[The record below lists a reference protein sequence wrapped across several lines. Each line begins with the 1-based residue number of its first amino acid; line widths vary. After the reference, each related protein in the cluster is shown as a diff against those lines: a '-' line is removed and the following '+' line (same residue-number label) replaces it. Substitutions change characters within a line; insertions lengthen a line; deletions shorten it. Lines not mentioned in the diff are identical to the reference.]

1 MPVIT
6 PTGTRTLLPKTH
18 TPVSTT
24 RWPIPWGA
32 ACRSTR
38 PMVPSLATTLK
49 PARSCPSTYPLSGA
63 YDQILSVVTL
73 LLSCSGAARV
83 PAVRCVRAHSTKYPS
98 VARAFGDGPLTSG
111 GLGSGPC
118 TSFTFLPVHFQARAG
133 MVVLDA
139 FRHAPAGRRRTFEA
153 DRLEPQKGMK
163 TVTRPRILVV
173 GAGFAG
179 VECVRRLERKLSPD
193 EADVTLVTPFAY
205 QLYLPLLPQV
215 ASGVLTPQSI
225 AVSLRRSKK
234 YRTRI
239 IPGGAIGVDLKSK
252 VCVIRT
258 ITDEIVNEPY
268 DYIVLAPG
276 SVTRTFD
283 IPGLTDHAFGM
294 KSLAEAAYV
303 RDHVISQLD
312 LADASQDEA
321 ERTSRLQFV
330 VVGGGYAG
338 TETAACLQKLTHAAV
353 KRYPRLDPALIKW
366 HLIDIA
372 PKLMPELGDKL
383 GSSAQEVLRKRGID
397 ISLGVSIAKAGPEEV
412 TFTDGRVV
420 PTRTLIWT
428 AGVVA
433 SPLIA
438 TLGAET
444 VRGRLAVAAEMNL
457 PGHDGVFALHTTARE
472 YQFLCA
478 KKIIIY
484 RACIKRFAI
493 FYCYRYIIF
502 GTSL

>member
-1 MPVIT
+1 MN
-6 PTGTRTLLPKTH
+6 
-18 TPVSTT
+18 
-24 RWPIPWGA
+24 
-32 ACRSTR
+32 
-38 PMVPSLATTLK
+38 
-49 PARSCPSTYPLSGA
+49 
-63 YDQILSVVTL
+63 
-73 LLSCSGAARV
+73 
-83 PAVRCVRAHSTKYPS
+83 
-98 VARAFGDGPLTSG
+98 
-111 GLGSGPC
+111 
-118 TSFTFLPVHFQARAG
+118 
-133 MVVLDA
+133 
-139 FRHAPAGRRRTFEA
+139 
-153 DRLEPQKGMK
+153 

-258 ITDEIVNEPY
+258 ITDQIVNERY

-276 SVTRTFD
+276 SITRTFD

-294 KSLAEAAYV
+294 KTLAEAAYV

-312 LADASQDEA
+312 LADASQDPE
-321 ERTSRLQFV
+321 ERASRLQFV

-338 TETAACLQKLTHAAV
+338 TETAACLQRLTHAAV
-353 KRYPRLDPALIKW
+353 KRYPRLDPGLIKW

-383 GSSAQEVLRKRGID
+383 GSSAQEILRRRGIE

-412 TFTDGRVV
+412 TFTDGRVI

-438 TLGAET
+438 TLDAET
-444 VRGRLAVAAEMNL
+444 VKGRLAVAPEMNL
-457 PGHDGVFALHTTARE
+457 PGDDGVFALGDSAAVPDLAKGDGAMCPPTAQHAMRQGRHVADNVIASLRGGAMRPYVHKDLGLVVDLGGTDAVSKPLGIELRGLPAQAVARGYHWSALRTNVAKTRVMTNWLLNAVAGDDFVRTGFQARKAARLKDFEYTDAYLTPEQVRAHAEGTARLE
-472 YQFLCA
+472 
-478 KKIIIY
+478 
-484 RACIKRFAI
+484 
-493 FYCYRYIIF
+493 
-502 GTSL
+502 

>member
-1 MPVIT
+1 MN
-6 PTGTRTLLPKTH
+6 
-18 TPVSTT
+18 
-24 RWPIPWGA
+24 
-32 ACRSTR
+32 
-38 PMVPSLATTLK
+38 
-49 PARSCPSTYPLSGA
+49 
-63 YDQILSVVTL
+63 
-73 LLSCSGAARV
+73 
-83 PAVRCVRAHSTKYPS
+83 
-98 VARAFGDGPLTSG
+98 
-111 GLGSGPC
+111 
-118 TSFTFLPVHFQARAG
+118 
-133 MVVLDA
+133 
-139 FRHAPAGRRRTFEA
+139 
-153 DRLEPQKGMK
+153 

-179 VECVRRLERKLSPD
+179 VECVRRLERKLSPE

-258 ITDEIVNEPY
+258 ITDEIVDEPY

-276 SVTRTFD
+276 SITRTFD
-283 IPGLTDHAFGM
+283 IPGLTDYAFGM
-294 KSLAEAAYV
+294 KTLAEAAYI

-312 LADASQDEA
+312 LADASHDPV
-321 ERTSRLQFV
+321 ERASRLQFV

-338 TETAACLQKLTHAAV
+338 TETAACLQRLTHAAV
-353 KRYPRLDPALIKW
+353 QRYPRLDPSLIKW

-383 GSSAQEVLRKRGID
+383 GSSAQEILRRRGIE
-397 ISLGVSIAKAGPEEV
+397 ISLGTSIAKAGPEEV
-412 TFTDGRVV
+412 TFTDGRVI

-444 VRGRLAVAAEMNL
+444 VKGRLAVAPEMNL
-457 PGHDGVFALHTTARE
+457 PGEDGVFALGDSAAVPDLAKGDGAMCPPTAQHAMRQGKHVADNVIASLRGQVLKRYVHKDLGLVVDLGGTDAVSKPLGIELRGLPAQAVARGYHWSALRTNVAKTRVMTNWLLNAVAGDDFVRTGFQARKAARLKDFEYTDAYLTPEQVRE
-472 YQFLCA
+472 
-478 KKIIIY
+478 
-484 RACIKRFAI
+484 RVEGSRPE
-493 FYCYRYIIF
+493 
-502 GTSL
+502 

>member
-1 MPVIT
+1 M
-6 PTGTRTLLPKTH
+6 
-18 TPVSTT
+18 
-24 RWPIPWGA
+24 
-32 ACRSTR
+32 
-38 PMVPSLATTLK
+38 
-49 PARSCPSTYPLSGA
+49 
-63 YDQILSVVTL
+63 D
-73 LLSCSGAARV
+73 
-83 PAVRCVRAHSTKYPS
+83 
-98 VARAFGDGPLTSG
+98 
-111 GLGSGPC
+111 
-118 TSFTFLPVHFQARAG
+118 
-133 MVVLDA
+133 
-139 FRHAPAGRRRTFEA
+139 
-153 DRLEPQKGMK
+153 

-179 VECVRRLERKLSPD
+179 VECVRRLERKLAPH

-225 AVSLRRSKK
+225 ALSLRRSRK

-239 IPGGAIGVDLKSK
+239 IPGGAIGVDLRSK

-258 ITDEIVNEPY
+258 ITDKIVNERY

-283 IPGLTDHAFGM
+283 IPGLTEYAFGM
-294 KSLAEAAYV
+294 KTLAEAAYI

-312 LADASQDEA
+312 LADASDDPA
-321 ERTSRLQFV
+321 ERAARLQFV

-338 TETAACLQKLTHAAV
+338 TETAACLQRLTHAAV
-353 KRYPRLDPALIKW
+353 QRYPHLDPGLIKW

-383 GSSAQEVLRKRGID
+383 GRSAQEILKRRGIEV
-397 ISLGVSIAKAGPEEV
+397 SLGVSIAKAGPEEV

-420 PTRTLIWT
+420 PTHTLIWT

-444 VRGRLAVAAEMNL
+444 VKGRLAVTSEMCL
-457 PGHDGVFALHTTARE
+457 PGHDGVFALGDSAAVPDLAKGDGAVCPPTAQHAMRQGRKVADNVMAALRGQSLQPYEHKDLGLVVDLGGKDAVSKPLGIELRGLPAQVVARGYHWSALRTNVAKARVMTNWLLNAVAGDDFVRTGFQARKPARLKDFEYTDSYLTPEEVRE
-472 YQFLCA
+472 RVEGRTA
-478 KKIIIY
+478 
-484 RACIKRFAI
+484 
-493 FYCYRYIIF
+493 
-502 GTSL
+502 GSL

>member
-1 MPVIT
+1 MN
-6 PTGTRTLLPKTH
+6 
-18 TPVSTT
+18 
-24 RWPIPWGA
+24 
-32 ACRSTR
+32 
-38 PMVPSLATTLK
+38 
-49 PARSCPSTYPLSGA
+49 
-63 YDQILSVVTL
+63 
-73 LLSCSGAARV
+73 
-83 PAVRCVRAHSTKYPS
+83 
-98 VARAFGDGPLTSG
+98 
-111 GLGSGPC
+111 
-118 TSFTFLPVHFQARAG
+118 
-133 MVVLDA
+133 
-139 FRHAPAGRRRTFEA
+139 
-153 DRLEPQKGMK
+153 

-276 SVTRTFD
+276 SITRTFD

-294 KSLAEAAYV
+294 KTLAEAAYI

-312 LADASQDEA
+312 LADASQDPV
-321 ERTSRLQFV
+321 ERASRLQFV

-338 TETAACLQKLTHAAV
+338 TETAACLQRLTHAAV
-353 KRYPRLDPALIKW
+353 KRYPRLDPHLIKW

-383 GSSAQEVLRKRGID
+383 GSSAQEILRRRGIE
-397 ISLGVSIAKAGPEEV
+397 ISLGTSIAKAGPEEV
-412 TFTDGRVV
+412 TFTDGRVI

-444 VRGRLAVAAEMNL
+444 VKGRLAVAPEMNL
-457 PGHDGVFALHTTARE
+457 PGDDGVFALGDSAAVPDLAKGDGAMCPPTAQHALRQGRHVADNVIASLRGQTMKPYVHKDLGLVVDLGGTDAVSKPLGIELRGLPAQAVARGYHWSALRTNVAKTRVMTNWLLNAVAGDDFVRTGFQARKAARLKDFE
-472 YQFLCA
+472 YTDAYLTPEQV
-478 KKIIIY
+478 
-484 RACIKRFAI
+484 RAQVEGSGRPE
-493 FYCYRYIIF
+493 
-502 GTSL
+502 

>member
-1 MPVIT
+1 MI
-6 PTGTRTLLPKTH
+6 
-18 TPVSTT
+18 S
-24 RWPIPWGA
+24 
-32 ACRSTR
+32 
-38 PMVPSLATTLK
+38 
-49 PARSCPSTYPLSGA
+49 
-63 YDQILSVVTL
+63 
-73 LLSCSGAARV
+73 
-83 PAVRCVRAHSTKYPS
+83 
-98 VARAFGDGPLTSG
+98 
-111 GLGSGPC
+111 
-118 TSFTFLPVHFQARAG
+118 
-133 MVVLDA
+133 
-139 FRHAPAGRRRTFEA
+139 
-153 DRLEPQKGMK
+153 
-163 TVTRPRILVV
+163 VTRPRILVV

-258 ITDEIVNEPY
+258 ITDEIVDEPY

-276 SVTRTFD
+276 SITRTFD

-294 KSLAEAAYV
+294 KTLAEAAYI

-312 LADASQDEA
+312 LADASQDPV
-321 ERTSRLQFV
+321 ERASRLQFV

-338 TETAACLQKLTHAAV
+338 TETAACLQRLTHAAV
-353 KRYPRLDPALIKW
+353 KRYPRLDPSLIKW

-383 GSSAQEVLRKRGID
+383 GSSAQEILRRRGID
-397 ISLGVSIAKAGPEEV
+397 ISLGTSIAKAGPEEV

-420 PTRTLIWT
+420 PTHTLIWT

-444 VRGRLAVAAEMNL
+444 VKGRLAVASELNL
-457 PGHDGVFALHTTARE
+457 PGDDGVFALGDSAAVPDLAKGDGAMCPPTAQHALRQGKHVADNVIASLRGQAMKPYVHKDLGLVVDLGGTDAVSKPLGVELRGLPAQAVARGYHWSALRTNVAKTRVMTNWLLNAVAGDDFVRTGFQARKAARLKDFEYTDAYLTPEQVRE
-472 YQFLCA
+472 
-478 KKIIIY
+478 
-484 RACIKRFAI
+484 RVE
-493 FYCYRYIIF
+493 
-502 GTSL
+502 GSGPPE

>member
-1 MPVIT
+1 MN
-6 PTGTRTLLPKTH
+6 
-18 TPVSTT
+18 
-24 RWPIPWGA
+24 
-32 ACRSTR
+32 
-38 PMVPSLATTLK
+38 
-49 PARSCPSTYPLSGA
+49 
-63 YDQILSVVTL
+63 
-73 LLSCSGAARV
+73 
-83 PAVRCVRAHSTKYPS
+83 
-98 VARAFGDGPLTSG
+98 
-111 GLGSGPC
+111 
-118 TSFTFLPVHFQARAG
+118 
-133 MVVLDA
+133 
-139 FRHAPAGRRRTFEA
+139 
-153 DRLEPQKGMK
+153 

-276 SVTRTFD
+276 SITRTFD

-294 KSLAEAAYV
+294 KTLAEAAYI

-312 LADASQDEA
+312 LADASQDPV
-321 ERTSRLQFV
+321 ERASRLQFV

-338 TETAACLQKLTHAAV
+338 TETAACLQRLTHAAV
-353 KRYPRLDPALIKW
+353 KRYPRLDPGLIKW

-383 GSSAQEVLRKRGID
+383 GSSAQEILRRRGID
-397 ISLGVSIAKAGPEEV
+397 ISLGTSIAKAGPEEV
-412 TFTDGRVV
+412 TFTDGRVI

-444 VRGRLAVAAEMNL
+444 VKGRLAVASEMNL
-457 PGHDGVFALHTTARE
+457 PGNDGVFALGDSAAVPDLAKGDGAMCPPTAQHALRQGKHVADNVIASLRGQAMKPYVHKDLGLVVDLGGTDAVSKPLGIELRGLPAQAVARGYHWSALRTNVAKTRVMTNWLLNAVAGDDFVRTGFQARKAARLKDFE
-472 YQFLCA
+472 YTDAYLTPEQV
-478 KKIIIY
+478 
-484 RACIKRFAI
+484 RAQVE
-493 FYCYRYIIF
+493 
-502 GTSL
+502 GSGLPD